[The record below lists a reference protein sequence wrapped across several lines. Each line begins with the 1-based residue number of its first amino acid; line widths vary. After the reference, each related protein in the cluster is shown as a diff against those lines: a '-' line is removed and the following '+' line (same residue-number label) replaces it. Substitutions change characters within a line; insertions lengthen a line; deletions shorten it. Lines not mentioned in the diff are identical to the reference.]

1 MKAKRAVAI
10 AVLVAVAGVGV
21 YLIVRQKLSGEEGRI
36 RKLMAQVEKN
46 FESQKL
52 SKCLAVATDDYSDN
66 IGHDT
71 KAELEDDLRLLFQTS
86 RSVRVK
92 LQDVEIEVRGN
103 EADVALTAT
112 AKAENVFLGDVSLH
126 RVVGHTRYVV
136 TVRKERGRWKV
147 LRAEGLD

>member
-1 MKAKRAVAI
+1 MNAKRIVAI
-10 AVLVAVAGVGV
+10 ALLIAVAGVGV
-21 YLIVRQKLSGEEGRI
+21 YLIVRQKFTSEEAQI

-52 SKCLAVATDDYSDN
+52 KKCLAVASEDYSDN

-71 KAELEDDLRLLFQTS
+71 KADLKDSLRLLFQTS
-86 RSVRVK
+86 RSVSVK
-92 LQDVEIEVRGN
+92 LQDIEIEVRGN

-112 AKAENVFLGDVSLH
+112 ARAENVLLGDVSLH
-126 RVVGHTRYVV
+126 RLVGYTRFVV
-136 TVRKERGRWKV
+136 TARKERGRWKV